1 MLENHLDV
9 SRSVASIYG
18 THIGWWVQSDLQSI
32 FVVESG

>member
-18 THIGWWVQSDLQSI
+18 THIGWWVQSGKKI
-32 FVVESG
+32 VFESG

>member
-18 THIGWWVQSDLQSI
+18 THIAGGYNL
-32 FVVESG
+32 EKKNCR

>member
-18 THIGWWVQSDLQSI
+18 THVGWWVQSGKKKLSLNQDD
-32 FVVESG
+32 